1 MRLESEMAEAIH
13 TVLVA
18 HMVCVIRRTCEIE
31 SLETY
36 DFSSRKPTA
45 IIILKQRCAETL
57 KEEHTRKY
65 DNRRQLA
72 YGRKGLV
79 HF

>member
-1 MRLESEMAEAIH
+1 MCMLADAIH

-31 SLETY
+31 SLEKY

-45 IIILKQRCAETL
+45 IIILIQRCAETL
-57 KEEHTRKY
+57 KEEEHMRKY